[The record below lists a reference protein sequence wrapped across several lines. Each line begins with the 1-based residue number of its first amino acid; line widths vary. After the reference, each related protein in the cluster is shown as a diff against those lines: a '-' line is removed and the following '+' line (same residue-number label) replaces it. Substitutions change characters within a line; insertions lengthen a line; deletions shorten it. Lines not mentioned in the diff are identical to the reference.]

1 MDCDRLS
8 NLFLVNLGI
17 KAKKKRL
24 GGGGGGGGGGGLP
37 PITPYTILGKAH
49 YSAQTNSGLTQPN
62 CSFEL
67 MDLNSGQGIQDLN
80 GVVINNYEVRD
91 YITGTLR
98 GIAFDSPYPFN
109 QTPALNITISQNH
122 RNIDMGLGADV
133 GIYNPNGANIGVVDY
148 TMSVVVDTHNLVAQ
162 GFIQNGSPTVQG
174 NANPNYHSNF
184 GGNLIELL
192 FNSSIVGGLQHPIN
206 SGELVFQITAT
217 VLSKAGNT
225 ALTTGN
231 AANAAETTK
240 QSFYL
245 DFIVQ

>member
-1 MDCDRLS
+1 MS

-24 GGGGGGGGGGGLP
+24 GGGGGGGGGLP

-49 YSAQTNSGLTQPN
+49 YSAGTNSGLTQPN
-62 CSFEL
+62 CSFSMNNL
-67 MDLNSGQGIQDLN
+67 TSGSIIQDVN
-80 GVVINNYEVRD
+80 SNNIANYEVRD

-98 GIAFDSPYPFN
+98 GIAADSYPFGI
-109 QTPALNITISQNH
+109 TPNLNITLANTA
-122 RNIDMGLGADV
+122 RNIDMSLDAEVGL
-133 GIYNPNGANIGVVDY
+133 YNPTGVNIGTVDY

-162 GFIQNGSPTVQG
+162 GFIASVPAQTQGSSQPVF
-174 NANPNYHSNF
+174 HSSF
-184 GGNLIELL
+184 AGAPIELM
-192 FNSSIVGGLQHPIN
+192 FAQFPGGQGIPHGIA

-217 VLSKAGNT
+217 VLTKAGNT

-231 AANAAETTK
+231 PANAAETTK